1 MFTLLAA
8 KRKNP
13 KDTAE
18 PCPNAAYLRKTQ
30 LFRSALRTGNKSHF
44 QPRQHWSMRAA
55 VRVGQIGNLRAIGN
69 PPGNFPDPVTGRL
82 PIGRRLPT
90 CPTKSSKTQNFISDR
105 NRSTST
111 HITFPIV
118 FKRLGQ
124 FLQRAESIALHR

>member
-44 QPRQHWSMRAA
+44 QPRHHWSMRAP
-55 VRVGQIGNLRAIGN
+55 VRVGPIGNLRAIAN

-105 NRSTST
+105 NHRTSSDV
-111 HITFPIV
+111 TFPII
-118 FKRLGQ
+118 FKHLGQ
-124 FLQRAESIALHR
+124 FFHSSESAAFYP